1 MSKSC
6 GPDNCH
12 PFFLR
17 ECAEEIYL
25 PLSEIF
31 QRSIS
36 TGDVPND
43 WKKANIT
50 CIFKKGN
57 KQEPGNYRPVSLTSV
72 LCKLLEG
79 NIKEEVMNHLS
90 RHNLLSDSQ
99 FGFRKNRS
107 TILQLLTVMEDWTDA
122 LDNNLQ
128 VDTVYLDFKKAFDSV
143 PHKRLVKKLEGYGI
157 KGSLLLWLKNFLKQ
171 RQQRVVINGNLSKW
185 TDVLSG
191 IPQGS
196 ILGPILFILYI
207 NDLPGVVGSVCK
219 LFADDC
225 KLYRNI
231 ASEADQKELQ
241 EDIERLCKWS
251 KDWLLGFNIKKC
263 KMVSFGNVQFE
274 YEYGM
279 TDTQNNLHVLSTE
292 DSESDLGILFKKNLK
307 FDEHIDN
314 TVNKVNRIIG
324 LIKRKFTYMDK
335 DLFLTLY
342 KSLVRSHLDYGN
354 LVFYPTTKKYKQIVE
369 NAQRRATRLVPELCG
384 LIYKERLIE
393 LNLPTLDYRRKRFD
407 IIQVFKIVNKIDDI
421 DMSTF
426 FTFTENNQL
435 RGHNL
440 KLNKPRAN
448 KSVKLHSFSL
458 RNIPVWNSLPLE
470 VVNSR
475 TVVEFKT
482 KLDNLWSSQRFDQTN
497 IY

>member
-1 MSKSC
+1 
-6 GPDNCH
+6 
-12 PFFLR
+12 
-17 ECAEEIYL
+17 
-25 PLSEIF
+25 
-31 QRSIS
+31 
-36 TGDVPND
+36 
-43 WKKANIT
+43 
-50 CIFKKGN
+50 
-57 KQEPGNYRPVSLTSV
+57 
-72 LCKLLEG
+72 
-79 NIKEEVMNHLS
+79 MNHLS

-99 FGFRKNRS
+99 FGFRKYRS
-107 TILQLLTVMEDWTDA
+107 TISILQLLTVMEDWTDA
-122 LDNNLQ
+122 LENNLQ

-191 IPQGS
+191 ILQGS

-207 NDLPGVVGSVCK
+207 NDLPGVVRSVCK

-263 KMVSFGNVQFE
+263 KVVSFGNVQFE
-274 YEYGM
+274 YAYGI
-279 TDTQNNLHVLSTE
+279 TDTHINLHVLSTE

-307 FDEHIDN
+307 FDEHINN

-342 KSLVRSHLDYGN
+342 KSLVRSNLDYYMET

-369 NAQRRATRLVPELCG
+369 NAQCRATRLVPELRG
-384 LIYKERLIE
+384 LTYKERLIK

-407 IIQVFKIVNKIDDI
+407 IIQVFKIVHKIDDI

-448 KSVKLHSFSL
+448 KSIKLHSFSL
-458 RNIPVWNSLPLE
+458 RNIPVSNSLPLE
-470 VVNSR
+470 VVNS
-475 TVVEFKT
+475 KT
-482 KLDNLWSSQRFDQTN
+482 LFGIKTELAKLWRSQRFDQTN
-497 IY
+497 IYLAFLN

>member
-1 MSKSC
+1 M
-6 GPDNCH
+6 
-12 PFFLR
+12 
-17 ECAEEIYL
+17 
-25 PLSEIF
+25 
-31 QRSIS
+31 
-36 TGDVPND
+36 
-43 WKKANIT
+43 
-50 CIFKKGN
+50 
-57 KQEPGNYRPVSLTSV
+57 
-72 LCKLLEG
+72 
-79 NIKEEVMNHLS
+79 
-90 RHNLLSDSQ
+90 
-99 FGFRKNRS
+99 
-107 TILQLLTVMEDWTDA
+107 
-122 LDNNLQ
+122 
-128 VDTVYLDFKKAFDSV
+128 
-143 PHKRLVKKLEGYGI
+143 
-157 KGSLLLWLKNFLKQ
+157 
-171 RQQRVVINGNLSKW
+171 
-185 TDVLSG
+185 
-191 IPQGS
+191 
-196 ILGPILFILYI
+196 FILYI

-263 KMVSFGNVQFE
+263 KVVSFGNVQFE

-314 TVNKVNRIIG
+314 TVNKVIRIIG

-354 LVFYPTTKKYKQIVE
+354 LVFYPTTKKYKQILE
-369 NAQRRATRLVPELCG
+369 NAQRRATPLFPELRG
-384 LIYKERLIE
+384 LTYKECLIE

-407 IIQVFKIVNKIDDI
+407 IIQVFKIVHKIDDI
-421 DMSTF
+421 DMRTF
-426 FTFTENNQL
+426 FTLTENNQL

-448 KSVKLHSFSL
+448 KSIKLHSFSL

-475 TVVEFKT
+475 AVVEFKT
-482 KLDNLWSSQRFDQTN
+482 KLDNLWRSQRFDQTN